1 MTVTEWLKMAQADAE
16 RRGGPELV
24 AALEGLA
31 KATEA
36 LRAAD
41 WNDDATE
48 RRGASL
54 EAPGPIGRSKDLSQR

>member
-1 MTVTEWLKMAQADAE
+1 MTVADWLKMTKADAE
-16 RRGGPELV
+16 HRGGPELV

-41 WNDDATE
+41 WNE
-48 RRGASL
+48 VRGGAS
-54 EAPGPIGRSKDLSQR
+54 EAPGTSDDGRLPRR

>member
-1 MTVTEWLKMAQADAE
+1 MTVTEWLKMVRPDAE
-16 RRGGPELV
+16 KRGGPELV

-41 WNDDATE
+41 WNTNTE
-48 RRGASL
+48 VRGGDPLGSPEGESPL
-54 EAPGPIGRSKDLSQR
+54 R